1 MNILLTGGAGYIGS
15 TTANLLLDQGHRV
28 TVIDNLST
36 GNIKN
41 IPKKAKFLKT
51 DIANKIK
58 IKRLFKKNVFDIIIH
73 FAAFIDVEESVRKP
87 KKYINNN
94 YLKTKKFLEI
104 CKLCNQKKIIFSSTA
119 AVYASN
125 DKTSIK
131 ENSKKKP
138 ISPYAIS
145 KYECEK
151 HFKKDSKIKY
161 IILRYFN
168 VAGVDF
174 KFRSGLISK
183 KKSTH
188 LITKICESYLSNKT
202 IEIYGFD
209 YPSHDGTAIRD
220 FIHVVDLAQAHIQAA
235 KYLMSNNKS
244 LVLNCGYGHGYT
256 VKEVIDNFNKM
267 NKKKINYSFSKR
279 RKGDVF
285 RLIANSSLIKKKLNW
300 KPKYD
305 SIKKILKSSLDW
317 ESKINKRI

>member
-15 TTANLLLDQGHRV
+15 HVALNLLDAGYEV
-28 TVIDNLST
+28 TIIDDLST
-36 GNIKN
+36 GKKKL
-41 IPKKAKFLKT
+41 IPSKAEFIHCNL
-51 DIANKIK
+51 NELEKI
-58 IKRLFKKNVFDIIIH
+58 
-73 FAAFIDVEESVRKP
+73 ESL
-87 KKYINNN
+87 
-94 YLKTKKFLEI
+94 LKTKKFLALMHFAGFVEVEESVSCPEKYFENNTANSI
-104 CKLCNQKKIIFSSTA
+104 KLFDLCLQNNLSNIIFSSTA

-138 ISPYAIS
+138 ITPYAIS

-151 HFKKDSKIKY
+151 YFKKDSKIKY
-161 IILRYFN
+161 VILRYFN

-174 KFRSGLISK
+174 KFRSGIISK

-244 LVLNCGYGHGYT
+244 LVLNCGYGYGYT